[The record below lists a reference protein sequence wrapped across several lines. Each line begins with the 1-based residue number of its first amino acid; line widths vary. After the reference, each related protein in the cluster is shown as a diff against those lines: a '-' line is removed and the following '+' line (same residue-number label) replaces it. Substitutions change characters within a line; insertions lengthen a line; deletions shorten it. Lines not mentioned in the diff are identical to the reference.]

1 MTKTAHT
8 TAIDKKLLWLCLT
21 VWILVQ
27 GFHMYETYNSSVH
40 VASQQQSELDQLTN
54 LLRAGEEVQLAQ
66 FEPRAIHAV
75 VRSKKGTLVYWTTQ
89 DQLATASSAG
99 TSRSTS
105 LSVGD
110 YMLTYQHL
118 DIRQDTTSDRWRRW
132 LALLCLLCATILIL
146 QLIGHTM
153 SETKAAITQVS
164 ILSVLVAVSQYL
176 YLPLAITKGV
186 SEGSQLTLLHWL
198 TMMAAVW
205 LLSRVIHKL
214 AKKVPARYSILKSA
228 LCGLVVGASF
238 CLFVSFID
246 HTAAGSVFS
255 RGLDIPLHYYFS
267 GITLLT
273 SYVIFGMFTYLTL
286 RDYYIHWAHALSTK
300 VKYTGLVLGLLVS
313 LGLYAY
319 GQSLAIP
326 VVPLLAF
333 LLAYVLIADVYQD
346 QKYKS
351 VAFLFLWLIIYA
363 GFIASC
369 VFHFQLEEDAG
380 RRAEYAHN
388 LYYPE
393 QQALTAEVREVD
405 EALKQSTV
413 FAQLAS
419 LPYPARL
426 DVQDFSSFLEE
437 QVPGISKYTYELQCY
452 EADGSPIFRNYYS
465 SITDLDLD
473 LQQSSQLSDH
483 IHYHALKGFY
493 LLRYDIENLTFPESS
508 IQLAVHIAISDSPL
522 SATASNYKYLV
533 QRDGSITATNTQ
545 NPNVLALLTSDVA
558 PGHGKQGDMRYTV
571 DSPMANVQV
580 LVVRELDGLLK
591 PISLFSFI
599 LTLAGI
605 MLVVLLGSDKWLG
618 LLPAD
623 LEVAFD
629 YRSSLRGKIQFT
641 IVSLTIFSFLLIG
654 LMTIIYFKSV
664 LEDRSAQQQESEIS
678 AIVKNAFSTLS
689 GSTDYEGKRTI
700 LASELD
706 KLSHIHEKQLA
717 LYDNYGKLLRS
728 THSDHSPVRMPYAV
742 RSLTLN
748 NTKSTG
754 SYYYDYDTD
763 MHYLPLRSD
772 ESAFAVLA
780 IPADHQVLS
789 NYSLLDFLSTILNV
803 YIFLFLVAGT
813 IAIAISNSITRPLSF
828 LKDKL
833 TLFKLGKNQEPLQWN
848 TRDEIGSLINSYNQ
862 LIAQLDESAN
872 VIAKTERDTAWRE
885 MAKQVA
891 HEIKNPLTPMKLSIQ
906 HLQRL
911 SQQNY
916 DDIQPMV
923 SRISK
928 TLLEQFNNL
937 DNIANSFSN
946 FATMPT
952 ASNEKIIINDVVE
965 SIHDLFRKRE
975 DMDISLSEPIN
986 DLYVFADRNQLVR
999 VLNNIVKNAIQA
1011 IPEHRAGMIMMSL
1024 SQVKNNA
1031 VITVTDNGT
1040 GIPADMREKV
1050 FTPNFT
1056 TKSSGTGLG
1065 LAISANMIESFN
1077 GRIYFETEEG
1087 KGTSF
1092 YIEIPL
1098 MRLEDNYLGQTRV
1111 SLD

>member
-1 MTKTAHT
+1 
-8 TAIDKKLLWLCLT
+8 
-21 VWILVQ
+21 
-27 GFHMYETYNSSVH
+27 
-40 VASQQQSELDQLTN
+40 
-54 LLRAGEEVQLAQ
+54 
-66 FEPRAIHAV
+66 
-75 VRSKKGTLVYWTTQ
+75 
-89 DQLATASSAG
+89 
-99 TSRSTS
+99 
-105 LSVGD
+105 
-110 YMLTYQHL
+110 
-118 DIRQDTTSDRWRRW
+118 
-132 LALLCLLCATILIL
+132 
-146 QLIGHTM
+146 
-153 SETKAAITQVS
+153 
-164 ILSVLVAVSQYL
+164 
-176 YLPLAITKGV
+176 
-186 SEGSQLTLLHWL
+186 
-198 TMMAAVW
+198 
-205 LLSRVIHKL
+205 
-214 AKKVPARYSILKSA
+214 VPARYSILKSA

-437 QVPGISKYTYELQCY
+437 QV
-452 EADGSPIFRNYYS
+452 
-465 SITDLDLD
+465 
-473 LQQSSQLSDH
+473 
-483 IHYHALKGFY
+483 LKGFY